1 MNSLLITA
9 AVFLCSLCGILLGS
23 YIREKLPDHH
33 LSDDSKDIVILSTGL
48 IATLTALILGLL
60 VASANDAYR
69 SFSGGLEE
77 ISSDILTMDRAM
89 AYYGS
94 ETQPIREKL
103 RQHAL
108 YILMTNWPE
117 DEDKLAGWVA
127 PSELAA
133 EPVRPA
139 GMEPFSNDLST
150 ALKKANAL
158 SDIQDMLLKLTP
170 KDDAQRWRQTRA
182 LEMSGNMAEKR
193 WLLVAQS
200 QSSLPTPFLVVLV
213 IWLVILF
220 VIFSLFAPRNKT
232 VTTVLL
238 LCALSVS
245 GSIFLILELNKPT
258 SGLLKA
264 SSAPFLKVIEIVGK

>member
-1 MNSLLITA
+1 MNSLLITV
-9 AVFLCSLCGILLGS
+9 AVFLCSFCGILLGS

-33 LSDDSKDIVILSTGL
+33 LKDDSKDIVILSTGL

-103 RQHAL
+103 RQHVL

>member
-1 MNSLLITA
+1 M
-9 AVFLCSLCGILLGS
+9 
-23 YIREKLPDHH
+23 
-33 LSDDSKDIVILSTGL
+33 
-48 IATLTALILGLL
+48 TALILGLL

-69 SFSGGLEE
+69 SFNSGLEE
-77 ISSDILTMDRAM
+77 IGSGILTMDRAM

-103 RQHAL
+103 RQQVL
-108 YILMTNWPE
+108 YVLMTNWPE
-117 DEDKLAGWVA
+117 DEDKLADWVS

-133 EPVRPA
+133 EPIRLA

-158 SDIQDMLLKLTP
+158 SDIQDLLLKLTP

-193 WLLVAQS
+193 WLLIAQS

-220 VIFSLFAPRNKT
+220 VIFCLFAPRNKT